1 MRTQSSHVSIYIY
14 GSVHFEVATSVSP
27 WIIYIYIYIYI
38 AFSRHDGRSK
48 CQRRP
53 RARGLLNSMRSAAA
67 AAAARVLH
75 IYIYIYI
82 YIILYIIYIHIHLY
96 ISTYLYPVARFS
108 IGVAGFSI
116 GDSWHRGGVAG
127 FSIGCCGARP
137 QPPLLAPAAAATR
150 AHRWPTMIW
159 YRCRARYEA
168 EAP

>member
-1 MRTQSSHVSIYIY
+1 MQ
-14 GSVHFEVATSVSP
+14 
-27 WIIYIYIYIYI
+27 
-38 AFSRHDGRSK
+38 
-48 CQRRP
+48 
-53 RARGLLNSMRSAAA
+53 
-67 AAAARVLH
+67 
-75 IYIYIYI
+75 
-82 YIILYIIYIHIHLY
+82 YIID
-96 ISTYLYPVARFS
+96 PGRPGRVRVASGSRPGRVAGFS